1 MLLSANFGRSV
12 ILYNH
17 KRLIHSLCDTKTL
30 LLPNA
35 VRNNSDSIS
44 DEPSS
49 DMIETGAAE
58 AVFTDTK
65 EGQQH

>member
-1 MLLSANFGRSV
+1 M
-12 ILYNH
+12 Y
-17 KRLIHSLCDTKTL
+17 SLCDTKTL
-30 LLPNA
+30 LFPNA
-35 VRNNSDSIS
+35 VRNNSDSTS

-58 AVFTDTK
+58 AIVTDTK

>member
-1 MLLSANFGRSV
+1 MLLSANFGGSV
-12 ILYNH
+12 LLYNH

-30 LLPNA
+30 LSPNA
-35 VRNNSDSIS
+35 VRNKSDSSS

-49 DMIETGAAE
+49 DIIETGATE

-65 EGQQH
+65 EGQQR